1 MFDRRH
7 PAMLLFQTSIGHLSW
22 PKSAS
27 IFFDQCRWIMFFC
40 RGWLMF
46 SLPSKWEHAGVGRN
60 TTSVPL
66 ERKNLADLR
75 CKFLRRHNKKASS
88 IVKETLSASV
98 CKKKKK
104 KLRNVGWKIS
114 VAALQRPM
122 SAIVFSI
129 QSLNNIW
136 MMSIRKCAIGAIR
149 WGFFSKPRSVIF
161 PGRRRFALFSISA
174 GESHFF
180 FRGGLI
186 FSWPSKWEHASVGRN
201 TVSVQRARK
210 TLADLHCKI
219 F

>member
-1 MFDRRH
+1 MCDRRH
-7 PAMLLFQTSIGHLSW
+7 PVRLLFQTSIGHLSW

-46 SLPSKWEHAGVGRN
+46 SLPSKWKHAGVGRN

-104 KLRNVGWKIS
+104 NC
-114 VAALQRPM
+114 AM
-122 SAIVFSI
+122 SAEKY
-129 QSLNNIW
+129 QSRLYSGRCRPLCFLFNPWIIFGWCPLGNVRSAPSGEASFPNLDRSSFLADVGLHCFRSVPVNHI
-136 MMSIRKCAIGAIR
+136 
-149 WGFFSKPRSVIF
+149 FFS
-161 PGRRRFALFSISA
+161 
-174 GESHFF
+174 E
-180 FRGGLI
+180 
-186 FSWPSKWEHASVGRN
+186 VG
-201 TVSVQRARK
+201 
-210 TLADLHCKI
+210 
-219 F
+219 

>member
-46 SLPSKWEHAGVGRN
+46 SLPSKWKHAGVGRN
-60 TTSVPL
+60 TTSVEH

-98 CKKKKK
+98 CKKKK
-104 KLRNVGWKIS
+104 LRNVGWKIS
-114 VAALQRPM
+114 VADLNGRCRLLYLLLNPWIIFGWCLLGNVR
-122 SAIVFSI
+122 SASSGDASF
-129 QSLNNIW
+129 LNLD
-136 MMSIRKCAIGAIR
+136 RTC
-149 WGFFSKPRSVIF
+149 F
-161 PGRRRFALFSISA
+161 
-174 GESHFF
+174 
-180 FRGGLI
+180 
-186 FSWPSKWEHASVGRN
+186 
-201 TVSVQRARK
+201 
-210 TLADLHCKI
+210 LADVG
-219 F
+219 

>member
-1 MFDRRH
+1 
-7 PAMLLFQTSIGHLSW
+7 
-22 PKSAS
+22 
-27 IFFDQCRWIMFFC
+27 
-40 RGWLMF
+40 
-46 SLPSKWEHAGVGRN
+46 
-60 TTSVPL
+60 
-66 ERKNLADLR
+66 
-75 CKFLRRHNKKASS
+75 
-88 IVKETLSASV
+88 
-98 CKKKKK
+98 
-104 KLRNVGWKIS
+104 LRNVGWKIS